1 MAGVRQA
8 HGVVTAVEQSHSE
21 RLLEPHDS
29 LGERLLGQIEP
40 FGGPAEVELIDDRD
54 ERPDLAD
61 VEVHPLST
69 PLPRRSAAG
78 ARASR

>member
-1 MAGVRQA
+1 
-8 HGVVTAVEQSHSE
+8 
-21 RLLEPHDS
+21 
-29 LGERLLGQIEP
+29 
-40 FGGPAEVELIDDRD
+40 
-54 ERPDLAD
+54 LAD